1 MCHKFINYKFLACI
15 LGLHKRHFIYATEAL
30 QFTYMYLLD
39 WKEMVITE
47 WLSSDISTSTLALSK
62 HCMPMMPTSYF
73 ITFYYFD
80 IGAAKTLIPA
90 VNVCLKKCLKMFE
103 NLEHQ
108 AKCPAGKSTFPR
120 QQGGTFFKTCKI
132 RVNYSCYITNV

>member
-1 MCHKFINYKFLACI
+1 
-15 LGLHKRHFIYATEAL
+15 
-30 QFTYMYLLD
+30 
-39 WKEMVITE
+39 
-47 WLSSDISTSTLALSK
+47 
-62 HCMPMMPTSYF
+62 MPMMPTSYF

-80 IGAAKTLIPA
+80 IGAAKTLIRA

-120 QQGGTFFKTCKI
+120 QLRMSLFSRPAKLEL
-132 RVNYSCYITNV
+132 ITVAI

>member
-1 MCHKFINYKFLACI
+1 
-15 LGLHKRHFIYATEAL
+15 
-30 QFTYMYLLD
+30 
-39 WKEMVITE
+39 
-47 WLSSDISTSTLALSK
+47 
-62 HCMPMMPTSYF
+62 MPMMPTSYF

-108 AKCPAGKSTFPR
+108 AKCPAAKSTFQR
-120 QQGGTFFKTCKI
+120 QF
-132 RVNYSCYITNV
+132 RVARFSRPAKLELTTVAIMKYNV